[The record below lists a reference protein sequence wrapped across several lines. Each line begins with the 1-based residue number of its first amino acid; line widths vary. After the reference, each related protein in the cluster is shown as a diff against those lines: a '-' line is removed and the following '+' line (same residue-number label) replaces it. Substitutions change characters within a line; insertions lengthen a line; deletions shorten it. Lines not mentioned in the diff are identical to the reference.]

1 MFICCDDNGNNL
13 MKNNIV
19 NYETMYFRE
28 DVFLMFTILEN
39 HYKTRFVSTLD
50 EITEMFFNNKVL
62 THSVTKQEII
72 QLLYQLYQTTY
83 LLKMYMVTLVIYMK
97 IIMYIT

>member
-1 MFICCDDNGNNL
+1 
-13 MKNNIV
+13 
-19 NYETMYFRE
+19 MYFRE

-62 THSVTKQEII
+62 NPFSHKQEII
-72 QLLYQLYQTTY
+72 QLLYQVVSNNIPIKNVYGYPCYLYAKFICITT
-83 LLKMYMVTLVIYMK
+83 
-97 IIMYIT
+97 

>member
-1 MFICCDDNGNNL
+1 
-13 MKNNIV
+13 
-19 NYETMYFRE
+19 MYFRE

-72 QLLYQLYQTTY
+72 QLYIKLYQTTY

>member
-1 MFICCDDNGNNL
+1 

-62 THSVTKQEII
+62 THSVTKQRK
-72 QLLYQLYQTTY
+72 YTTFISSCIKQHTY
-83 LLKMYMVTLVIYMK
+83 
-97 IIMYIT
+97 

>member
-1 MFICCDDNGNNL
+1 

-62 THSVTKQEII
+62 THSVTKQEHN
-72 QLLYQLYQTTY
+72 TTFISSCIKQHTY
-83 LLKMYMVTLVIYMK
+83 
-97 IIMYIT
+97 

>member
-1 MFICCDDNGNNL
+1 

-72 QLLYQLYQTTY
+72 QLLYQVVSNNIPI
-83 LLKMYMVTLVIYMK
+83 KMYMVTLVIYMK